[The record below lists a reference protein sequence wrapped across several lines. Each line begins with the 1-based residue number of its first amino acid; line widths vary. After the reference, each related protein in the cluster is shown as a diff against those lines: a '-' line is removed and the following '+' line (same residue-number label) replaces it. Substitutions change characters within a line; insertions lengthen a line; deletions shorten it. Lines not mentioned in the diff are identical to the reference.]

1 MLVIWFTRGFTK
13 ARATSK
19 YAQRSWLEAPSRYA
33 PLGHIFGPQS
43 WIFLVAWIPSVCFPL
58 LLPTSVGNSLIGFSN
73 ESLVFVSERANHSR
87 RSFFM
92 SYGSASLTVAL
103 LWRATGVL
111 THCRSIVKSGK
122 SESLPSL
129 FTKERL
135 SEERW
140 ERFAL
145 GHKKGEKQWKTV
157 NTKILQTF
165 QRIACF
171 WERFARIKSKSL
183 ILLFC

>member
-1 MLVIWFTRGFTK
+1 MLNVLGYRHL
-13 ARATSK
+13 RAT
-19 YAQRSWLEAPSRYA
+19 RFW
-33 PLGHIFGPQS
+33 GIFLALRVGF
-43 WIFLVAWIPSVCFPL
+43 FLVAWIPSVCFPL

-92 SYGSASLTVAL
+92 SYGSESLTVAL

-145 GHKKGEKQWKTV
+145 GHKKGKSSEKLSTQKYYK
-157 NTKILQTF
+157 NSS
-165 QRIACF
+165 
-171 WERFARIKSKSL
+171 ESL
-183 ILLFC
+183 VFESNFKANKC